1 MYSSFIDGL
10 IIAVLFIQWIKMTK
24 LKNQVEDLKNQVNQ
38 INRLPKLQEGL
49 DKKVDRS
56 EDVEI
61 SENVYD
67 EINRLINRGEKI
79 KAIKALREETGM
91 SLVDAKESIDRW
103 SGDYL

>member
-24 LKNQVEDLKNQVNQ
+24 LKNQLEDLKNQVNQ
-38 INRLPKLQEGL
+38 VDRGPNLQGGL
-49 DKKVDRS
+49 DKKVGRS

-61 SENVYD
+61 SENVYA
-67 EINRLINRGEKI
+67 EINRLINKGEKI